1 MTHNSFNSQGLTTG
15 KEKTM
20 KLKEF
25 LTEYSAYAKAEKEI
39 VEWVEKT
46 YPGLTMDFN
55 GPVAEIVRMDESID
69 YSEEEVP
76 KIVEVVNIKIDEIL
90 AKHQEEIYIGEKL
103 TLIWKK
109 HPTFNPD
116 VESIEDLKKNPK
128 FLKYFKE
135 LNPRRKKKGG
145 LHGKH
150 KR

>member
-1 MTHNSFNSQGLTTG
+1 
-15 KEKTM
+15 M

-25 LTEYSAYAKAEKEI
+25 LTEYKAYQKAEKEI

-46 YPGLTMDFN
+46 YPGLSMDFS
-55 GPVAEIVRMDESID
+55 GEVAEIVRTDESID
-69 YSEEEVP
+69 YPEDKVP

-90 AKHQEEIYIGEKL
+90 EKHEEEIYIGEKL
-103 TLIWKK
+103 TKIWKN

-116 VESIEDLKKNPK
+116 VESIDDLKKNKK

-135 LNPRRKKKGG
+135 LDLRNQIKRNKKKKKRGG
-145 LHGKH
+145 LNGKH